1 MIRRRF
7 AKQCL
12 HVKICFV
19 FWKICGIIYT
29 NIMKNGKLIILNSIF
44 NQYPEIGLVYLFGSR
59 VRGDVGPLSDY
70 DFAVYFE
77 NADKKRMFEIK
88 FSLQAKLSR
97 SLKTDNVDVVLLNIA
112 GSPEL
117 KYNIIKEGKIIFEK
131 KESRITVEPKIL
143 NEYFD
148 FHAILSKHNLTKA
161 Q

>member
-1 MIRRRF
+1 
-7 AKQCL
+7 
-12 HVKICFV
+12 
-19 FWKICGIIYT
+19 
-29 NIMKNGKLIILNSIF
+29 MKNGKLIILNSIF
-44 NQYPEIGLVYLFGSR
+44 NQYPEIRLVYLFGSR

-70 DFAVYFE
+70 DFAVYLE

>member
-1 MIRRRF
+1 
-7 AKQCL
+7 
-12 HVKICFV
+12 
-19 FWKICGIIYT
+19 
-29 NIMKNGKLIILNSIF
+29 MKNDKLIILNSIF
-44 NQYPEIGLVYLFGSR
+44 NQYSEIGLVYLFGSR

-70 DFAVYFE
+70 DFAVYLE

>member
-1 MIRRRF
+1 
-7 AKQCL
+7 
-12 HVKICFV
+12 
-19 FWKICGIIYT
+19 
-29 NIMKNGKLIILNSIF
+29 MKNDKLIILNSIF

-59 VRGDVGPLSDY
+59 ARGDIGPLSDY
-70 DFAVYFE
+70 DFAVYLE

>member
-1 MIRRRF
+1 
-7 AKQCL
+7 
-12 HVKICFV
+12 
-19 FWKICGIIYT
+19 
-29 NIMKNGKLIILNSIF
+29 MKNGKLIILNSIF
-44 NQYPEIGLVYLFGSR
+44 NQYPEIRLVYLFGSR

>member
-1 MIRRRF
+1 MREN
-7 AKQCL
+7 K
-12 HVKICFV
+12 
-19 FWKICGIIYT
+19 
-29 NIMKNGKLIILNSIF
+29 KLSSIF
-44 NQYPEIGLVYLFGSR
+44 KAYPEIKLAYLFGSR
-59 VRGDVGPLSDY
+59 AIGRESPLSDY
-70 DFAVYFE
+70 DFAVYLE
-77 NADKKRMFEIK
+77 YADKKRMFEIK

>member
-1 MIRRRF
+1 M
-7 AKQCL
+7 
-12 HVKICFV
+12 
-19 FWKICGIIYT
+19 
-29 NIMKNGKLIILNSIF
+29 
-44 NQYPEIGLVYLFGSR
+44 VYLFGSR

>member
-1 MIRRRF
+1 
-7 AKQCL
+7 
-12 HVKICFV
+12 
-19 FWKICGIIYT
+19 
-29 NIMKNGKLIILNSIF
+29 MKNDKLIILNSIF

-70 DFAVYFE
+70 DFAVYLE

-112 GSPEL
+112 GSPES